1 MVPRVDPLFDKPV
14 PQTAED
20 VLAFWFGR
28 APESEADVKACMKR
42 WYGGGPELDAEI
54 DARFGPLMAA
64 AANSE
69 LTDWATSPRGRL
81 GLIVLLDQFPRSV
94 YRSTAGAFAQ
104 DSLALDLTMTGM
116 AARFDSRL
124 DPLERLFFYMPLQ
137 HSESLE
143 VQQQSVAAFEALA
156 AAHAELF
163 LRKALLGSAD
173 YARQHRD
180 IIAQFGRFPH
190 RNSVLGRRST
200 PEEARYL
207 EQGGATFGQS
217 AAATPSND
225 SVQAGDDLDA

>member
-1 MVPRVDPLFDKPV
+1 MVPRVEPLFDSPV
-14 PQTAED
+14 PQPAED
-20 VLAFWFGR
+20 VLAFWFDS
-28 APESEADVKACMKR
+28 APESAADIKACMKR
-42 WYGGGPELDAEI
+42 WYGGGPELDAQIE
-54 DARFGPLMAA
+54 ARFGPLMAA

-81 GLIVLLDQFPRSV
+81 GLILLLDQFPRSV

-104 DSLALDLTMTGM
+104 DSLALELTLTGIAAGLDL
-116 AARFDSRL
+116 RL

-137 HSESLE
+137 HAESLE

-156 AAHAELF
+156 ATHAEPF
-163 LRKALLGSAD
+163 LRKALVGSAD

-190 RNSVLGRRST
+190 RNSVLGRGSA

-217 AAATPSND
+217 AAATASND
-225 SVQAGDDLDA
+225 SVKAGDDLDA